1 MPTQQGEDDMSQ
13 LFLPLRGFCARKDVG
28 YFFLDFL
35 SFESINRNNFIGWL
49 LQIKVKEVVLEETD
63 ICKAIV
69 NCINACSIQN
79 IVLGASSRISLIK
92 KFRSSTDLA
101 TNVTKLAP
109 DFCAVYVIQKGRP
122 ATIRSAKSPPPPPP
136 PPSGYVAVA
145 PGFLV
150 SQDQPTTATAKM
162 ALRQE
167 SLDLSPR
174 PSAPRDCSSGDSE
187 SGFQSVDSGTSETS
201 SNFNDPS
208 GESLLSPSST
218 AGTKDLEAEMK
229 KLKLELKHT
238 MAMYST
244 ACKEAVTAK
253 QKAKEL
259 YKWKLE
265 ESRRVEV
272 AKHAEEAALAVA
284 EMEKAKCIAALEMAR
299 AAQRIAEQEAIRRR
313 NAEMRAKQEAAEKNK
328 ALSALTHGDVIHYR
342 RYNIEEIE
350 LATEGFSEELKV
362 GEGGYGPVYR
372 ACLDHTLVA
381 IKVLRPDAAHG
392 RSQFQQEVYL
402 LSCIRHP
409 NMVLLLGACPE
420 YGSLV
425 YEYMENGSLE
435 DRLFRRGGTPPL
447 PWPLRFKISAEI
459 ATGLL
464 FFHQS
469 KPEPIVHRDLKPAN
483 VLLDRNFV
491 SKISDVGLARLVPAA
506 AADQMTQYR
515 MTATAGTFCYI
526 DPEYQKTGMLGTK
539 SDVYS
544 LGVLLLQI
552 VTARPPMGL
561 ARLVERAI
569 ERGDFVGVLDPTVT
583 DWPME
588 ETLGFARLA
597 LKCAE
602 LRRKDRPDLGMVVLP
617 ELNRLRNLGI
627 AYESSDIRPP
637 AAAGDGAQTLTAGH
651 QHASSHVNQ
660 V

>member
-1 MPTQQGEDDMSQ
+1 M
-13 LFLPLRGFCARKDVG
+13 
-28 YFFLDFL
+28 
-35 SFESINRNNFIGWL
+35 
-49 LQIKVKEVVLEETD
+49 
-63 ICKAIV
+63 
-69 NCINACSIQN
+69 
-79 IVLGASSRISLIK
+79 
-92 KFRSSTDLA
+92 
-101 TNVTKLAP
+101 
-109 DFCAVYVIQKGRP
+109 
-122 ATIRSAKSPPPPPP
+122 
-136 PPSGYVAVA
+136 
-145 PGFLV
+145 
-150 SQDQPTTATAKM
+150 
-162 ALRQE
+162 
-167 SLDLSPR
+167 
-174 PSAPRDCSSGDSE
+174 
-187 SGFQSVDSGTSETS
+187 
-201 SNFNDPS
+201 
-208 GESLLSPSST
+208 
-218 AGTKDLEAEMK
+218 
-229 KLKLELKHT
+229 
-238 MAMYST
+238 
-244 ACKEAVTAK
+244 
-253 QKAKEL
+253 
-259 YKWKLE
+259 E

-284 EMEKAKCIAALEMAR
+284 EMEKAKCMAALEIAH

-313 NAEMRAKQEAAEKNK
+313 NAEMKAKQEAEEKNK
-328 ALSALTHGDVIHYR
+328 ALSALANGDVIHYR

-350 LATEGFSEELKV
+350 LATEGFSERLKV

-381 IKVLRPDAAHG
+381 IKVLRPDAAQG

-420 YGSLV
+420 YGCLV

-464 FFHQS
+464 FLHQS

-491 SKISDVGLARLVPAA
+491 SKISDVGLARLVPPAV
-506 AADQMTQYR
+506 ADQMTQYR

-544 LGVLLLQI
+544 LGVSLLQI
-552 VTARPPMGL
+552 ATARPPMGL
-561 ARLVERAI
+561 AHLVERAI

-583 DWPME
+583 DWPIE
-588 ETLGFARLA
+588 ETLGFVKLA
-597 LKCAE
+597 LKCSE
-602 LRRKDRPDLGMVVLP
+602 LRRKDRPDLGMVILP

-627 AYESSDIRPP
+627 AYESGDIKPP
-637 AAAGDGAQTLTAGH
+637 AAAVDIGNGAQTLTAGH
-651 QHASSHVNQ
+651 QHTRSRVNQ